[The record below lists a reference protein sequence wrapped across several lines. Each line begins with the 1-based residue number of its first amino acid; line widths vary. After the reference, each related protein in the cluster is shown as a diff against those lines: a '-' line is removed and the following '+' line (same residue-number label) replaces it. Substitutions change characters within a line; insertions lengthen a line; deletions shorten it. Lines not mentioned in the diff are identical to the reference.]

1 MNTPSLINFVAKP
14 VIMPTY
20 TDEETG
26 ERRVVRMAEIHSGR
40 YHLGAVAE
48 KTGWFYGWGSSE
60 NGELGWAV
68 GEQQYDPKTDKIN
81 NIFRMRRFPERRTA
95 F

>member
-48 KTGWFYGWGSSE
+48 KTGWFFGWGSVE

-68 GEQQYDPKTDKIN
+68 GEQQCDPKTDKIN